1 MENRAGRTVKNFSG
15 ESAYYSFYPQP
26 LPPLPA
32 IEVDPEMLSLITGA
46 HEKVAVLNS
55 VSDRIS
61 NKDLFISMYVRK
73 EAILS
78 SQIEGTQCTLDD
90 VLDPEADENANADV
104 SDVVNY
110 VRAINF
116 STQRLDDLP
125 LCNRL
130 IRETHAVLM
139 KSVRGCDKT
148 PGEFRVSQ
156 NWIGGAGSTLKNAR
170 YIPPNPHD
178 MTECLSDFEKFMNAD
193 DGMDLLVK
201 AALLHYQFETIH
213 PFLDGNGRI
222 GRLLITLF
230 LMQNQAISSPVLYL
244 SYFLKSNRIEYYDR
258 MAEVRKAGNYEQWIK
273 FFLRGIAETAEDA
286 TETIDLLTALR
297 QKNEELLASP
307 KLIEF
312 LRYLEQNPIIETK
325 KTAVALHLSYNTV
338 ANYISAFCEKGIL
351 KQTAKSGKS
360 RIYSYENYLEILR
373 KGYICRAASC
383 IHDQCSLI
391 RCFLGFFTIL

>member
-1 MENRAGRTVKNFSG
+1 MENRAGKTVKNFSG

-32 IEVDPEMLSLITGA
+32 IEVDPEMLSLITDA

-55 VSDRIS
+55 VSDRIP

-90 VLDPEADENANADV
+90 VLDPEADENTNADV

-116 STQRLDDLP
+116 STQRLHEIP

-170 YIPPNPHD
+170 YIPPNPAD
-178 MTECLSDFEKFMNAD
+178 MKECISDFEKFMNTE
-193 DGMDLLVK
+193 DGMDLFVK

-222 GRLLITLF
+222 GRLLIPLF
-230 LMQNQAISSPVLYL
+230 LMQNHALSSPILYL
-244 SYFLKSNRIEYYDR
+244 SYYLKSNRIEYYDR
-258 MAEVRKAGNYEQWIK
+258 MAEVRKSGNYEQWIK
-273 FFLRGIAETAEDA
+273 FFLRGVAETAFDA

-297 QKNEELLASP
+297 QKNEKILAETQRNSG
-307 KLIEF
+307 KSLEF

-325 KTAVALHLSYNTV
+325 KTAAALNYSYNTV
-338 ANYISAFCEKGIL
+338 ANYISLFCEQGIL
-351 KQTAKSGKS
+351 KQTSKSGKS
-360 RIYSYENYLEILR
+360 RIYSYEDYLDILR
-373 KGYICRAASC
+373 KGV
-383 IHDQCSLI
+383 
-391 RCFLGFFTIL
+391 

>member
-1 MENRAGRTVKNFSG
+1 MENRAGKTVKNFSG
-15 ESAYYSFYPQP
+15 ESAYFSFYPQP
-26 LPPLPA
+26 LPPVPA
-32 IEVDPEMLSLITGA
+32 IEIDSEMLSLITDA
-46 HEKVAVLNS
+46 HEKTAVLDS
-55 VSDRIS
+55 VSDRVP

-90 VLDPEADENANADV
+90 LLNPEADEFVNADI

-110 VRAINF
+110 VKAINF
-116 STQRLDDLP
+116 STLRLAELP

-170 YIPPNPHD
+170 YIPPNPSD
-178 MTECLSDFEKFMNAD
+178 MKECMSDFEKFMNKED
-193 DGMDLLVK
+193 DMDIFVK

-230 LMQNQAISSPVLYL
+230 LMQNQAISSPLLYL
-244 SYFLKSNRIEYYDR
+244 SYYLKSNRIEYYDR
-258 MAEVRKAGNYEQWIK
+258 MAEIRKSGNYEQWIK
-273 FFLRGIAETAEDA
+273 FFLRGVSETASDA
-286 TETIDLLTALR
+286 TETIDLLTELHR
-297 QKNEELLASP
+297 KNEKILAETQYSSK
-307 KLIEF
+307 KLPEF

-325 KTAVALHLSYNTV
+325 KTAAALNYSYNTV
-338 ANYISAFCEKGIL
+338 ANYISLFCEKGIL
-351 KQTAKSGKS
+351 KQTSKSGKS
-360 RIYSYENYLEILR
+360 RIYSYEDYLGILR
-373 KGYICRAASC
+373 KGV
-383 IHDQCSLI
+383 
-391 RCFLGFFTIL
+391 

>member
-1 MENRAGRTVKNFSG
+1 MENRAGKTVKNFSG
-15 ESAYYSFYPQP
+15 GSAYFSFYPQP
-26 LPPLPA
+26 LPPVPA
-32 IEVDPEMLSLITGA
+32 IEIDPEMLSLITDA

-55 VSDRIS
+55 VSDRIT

-90 VLDPEADENANADV
+90 VLDPEANENANADV

-116 STQRLDDLP
+116 STQRLTELP

-170 YIPPNPHD
+170 YIPPNPAD
-178 MTECLSDFEKFMNAD
+178 MKECMSDFEKFMNAE

-230 LMQNQAISSPVLYL
+230 LMQNQAISSPILYL
-244 SYFLKSNRIEYYDR
+244 SYYLKSNRIEYYDR
-258 MAEVRKAGNYEQWIK
+258 MAEVRKSGNYEQWIK
-273 FFLRGIAETAEDA
+273 FFLRGVSETAHDA

-297 QKNEELLASP
+297 RKNEKILAETQRNSG
-307 KLIEF
+307 KSLEF

-325 KTAVALHLSYNTV
+325 KTAAALNYSYNTV
-338 ANYISAFCEKGIL
+338 ANYISLFCEQGIL
-351 KQTAKSGKS
+351 KQTSKSGKS
-360 RIYSYENYLEILR
+360 RIYSYEDYLEILR
-373 KGYICRAASC
+373 KGV
-383 IHDQCSLI
+383 
-391 RCFLGFFTIL
+391 